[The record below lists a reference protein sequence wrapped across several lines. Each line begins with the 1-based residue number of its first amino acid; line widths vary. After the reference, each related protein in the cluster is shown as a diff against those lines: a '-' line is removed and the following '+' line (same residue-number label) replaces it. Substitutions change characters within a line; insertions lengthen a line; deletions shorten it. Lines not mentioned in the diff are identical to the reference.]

1 MAKSQFSGFN
11 ILVQDAIPLKEEDF
25 ASMQEGTVKEVTPS
39 KTEGILRI
47 PGKDNPV
54 NDEQVETLGEDLV
67 EVPTG
72 VENADVKVP
81 KDKKTPD
88 KQNETPDDT
97 NAFQAFAS
105 FLDEKGILDI
115 GDKKIESEDDLTA
128 AWQDSVGAGV
138 ENWKSALGTDAQK
151 FIEYLE
157 QGGDPQM
164 YIQKKASFSYLKTT
178 DAQVQGDETIQKNI
192 LRDLLTRE
200 GYDLQ
205 EITDKVK
212 DYEDSGLL
220 EKESMRAFKKLKGIE
235 AQEDNGLVES
245 QKQENVRRQEAY
257 KGYLNTLQTMINGK
271 SDIAGFPISE
281 NQKKSLYEYMT
292 RPATEINGQPATK
305 LQADINGDPDGQL
318 KMAWLYMNKFDFTK
332 FKKKAESSAASGLKE
347 RLGRFTDSREK
358 SSRQLNDSNEK
369 VDMNIFKKNL
379 NI

>member
-1 MAKSQFSGFN
+1 MAKTDFQAFN
-11 ILVQDAIPLKEEDF
+11 ILVQDSMPLKDDEV
-25 ASMQEGTVKEVTPS
+25 AAMAAGSTKEVTPTTG
-39 KTEGILRI
+39 KDGVLRI
-47 PGKDNPV
+47 PGKDNPIE
-54 NDEQVETLGEDLV
+54 NDGIETLGEDLQ

-72 VENADVKVP
+72 VEVDTPPNP
-81 KDKKTPD
+81 KKKTPD
-88 KQNETPDDT
+88 KQNETPPET

-105 FLDEKGILDI
+105 FLDEKGILNL
-115 GDKKIESEDDLTA
+115 GDKKIESEEDLTE
-128 AWQDSVGAGV
+128 AWQDSVGSAV
-138 ENWKSALGTDAQK
+138 SEWKSSLGQDSQK
-151 FIEYLE
+151 FIDYLE
-157 QGGDPQM
+157 QGGDPQN
-164 YIQKKASFSYLKTT
+164 YIQKKASFNYLKTT

-235 AQEDNGLVES
+235 AQEDNGIVEG
-245 QKQENVRRQEAY
+245 QKQENIKRQEAY
-257 KGYLNTLQTMINGK
+257 KQYLGTLQSMINQK

-281 NQKKSLYEYMT
+281 NQKKALYEYMT
-292 RPATEINGQPATK
+292 RPSTEINGQPATK
-305 LQADINGDPDGQL
+305 LQSDINGDPDGQL

-332 FKKKAESSAASGLKE
+332 FKKKAESSAASGLRE
-347 RLGRFTDSREK
+347 SLGRYTDSREK
-358 SSRQLNDSNEK
+358 ASRVSNVGNEK